1 MQAIEMLLQTRSL
14 IARAVD
20 GLSEDAFFTIPPGFD
35 NNIAWNLGHIIVTQ
49 QGLLYRLSDLPLY
62 VSKEQ
67 VAMFRTGTSPADW
80 SVKPDIAGLLV
91 QLADHPQKLVEDYQ
105 AGKFQTYQPYT
116 TSTGVTLNSFED
128 AVAFNCFHEG
138 LHLGAILALKN
149 CLTI

>member
-1 MQAIEMLLQTRSL
+1 MQAIEMLFQIRSL

-20 GLSEDAFFTIPPGFD
+20 GLSEDAFFTIPSGFD

-49 QGLLYRLSDLPLY
+49 QALLYRLSGLPLY

-80 SVKPDIAGLLV
+80 SEKPDIAGLLV
-91 QLADHPQKLVEDYQ
+91 QLADHPQKLVEDYHV
-105 AGKFQTYQPYT
+105 GKFQTYQPYT

-138 LHLGAILALKN
+138 LHSGAILSLKN
-149 CLTI
+149 FLTP

>member
-1 MQAIEMLLQTRSL
+1 MQAIEMLLQIRRL
-14 IARAVD
+14 IARAVAD
-20 GLSEDAFFTIPPGFD
+20 LPEDAFFTIPPGFD

-49 QGLLYRLSDLPLY
+49 QALLYRLSGLPMD

-80 SVKPDIAGLLV
+80 SEKPEIAGLLA
-91 QLADHPQKLVEDYQ
+91 QLADHPQKLVEDLQ

-116 TSTGVTLNSFED
+116 TSTGVTLNSFEE

-138 LHLGAILALKN
+138 LHSGAILALKN
-149 CLTI
+149 LV